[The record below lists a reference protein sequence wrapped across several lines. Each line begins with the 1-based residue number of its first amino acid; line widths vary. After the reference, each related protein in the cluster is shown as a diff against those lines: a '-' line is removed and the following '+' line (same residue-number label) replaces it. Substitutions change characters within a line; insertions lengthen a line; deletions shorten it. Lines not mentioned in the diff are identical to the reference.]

1 MYIVRSR
8 SASCVASRVARAIP
22 VLALAAACSRQDKP
36 AAVDS
41 SLARDLELA
50 QQQAPALFPADTAL
64 RQSRPVRASQTP
76 RKAPV
81 AQPTRASTNRPSPQV
96 VAERPTPV
104 RTEPAPT
111 ETPLPA
117 PAASPAP
124 NAGAGYGLSGTGLGM
139 TTSARICT
147 SNRPGDKLVAR
158 VSESSGPG
166 ASKIPP
172 GSTVVLEVASINY
185 DNAHPENS
193 QIVFRVRGIAVGDQ
207 DYPGMGATATSGG
220 GLEKVA
226 TNSKSS
232 DVKKVAAGA
241 IAGAILG
248 QVLGKDTRGTV
259 IGAAAGAAA
268 GTAVAAGTRKYEACL
283 ASGAPLHV
291 VL

>member
-1 MYIVRSR
+1 MYFQRRYSP
-8 SASCVASRVARAIP
+8 AARLARLIP
-22 VLALAAACSRQDKP
+22 VFALAVACSRRDQP

-50 QQQAPALFPADTAL
+50 NQQAPALFPADTAL
-64 RQSRPVRASQTP
+64 RQSAPTRASQTP

-81 AQPTRASTNRPSPQV
+81 VRPTQRASTNRPTPEIVTQRPLPAAPQ
-96 VAERPTPV
+96 PI
-104 RTEPAPT
+104 PA
-111 ETPLPA
+111 PA

-124 NAGAGYGLSGTGLGM
+124 NAGAGYGLAGTGLGM

-147 SNRPGDKLVAR
+147 SNSPGDKLVAR

-172 GSTVVLEVASINY
+172 GSTVVLEVAQIQY

-207 DYPGMGATATSGG
+207 DYPGTGAMATSGG
-220 GLEKVA
+220 GLEKVS
-226 TNSKSS
+226 TSSRSS
-232 DVKKVAAGA
+232 DAKKVAAGA

-248 QVLGKDTRGTV
+248 QVLGKNTKGTV
-259 IGAAAGAAA
+259 IGAAGGAAA
-268 GTAVAAGTRKYEACL
+268 GAVVAGATRKYEACL
-283 ASGAPLHV
+283 PAGAPLHV
-291 VL
+291 TLGAA

>member
-1 MYIVRSR
+1 MHFARSR
-8 SASCVASRVARAIP
+8 LTSRLAHAIP
-22 VLALAAACSRQDKP
+22 VLMLAAACSRQDKP
-36 AAVDS
+36 EPIDS

-50 QQQAPALFPADTAL
+50 QQQAPALYPADTAL
-64 RQSRPVRASQTP
+64 RQSAPTRASQTP
-76 RKAPV
+76 RRAPV
-81 AQPTRASTNRPSPQV
+81 VQPTRASTNRPTPEV
-96 VAERPTPV
+96 VTQRPTRV
-104 RTEPAPT
+104 TTEPAPAQT
-111 ETPLPA
+111 SLPA

-124 NAGAGYGLSGTGLGM
+124 NGGAGYGLGGTGLGM

-166 ASKIPP
+166 ASRIPP

-207 DYPGMGATATSGG
+207 DYPGTGATATSGG

-248 QVLGKDTRGTV
+248 QVLGKDTKGTV

-283 ASGAPLHV
+283 PSGAPLHV
-291 VL
+291 TLNAA

>member
-1 MYIVRSR
+1 MHFERRHSPISR
-8 SASCVASRVARAIP
+8 LARLIPAVALV
-22 VLALAAACSRQDKP
+22 AACSRQDKP
-36 AAVDS
+36 ADVDS

-50 QQQAPALFPADTAL
+50 NQQAPALYPADTAL
-64 RQSRPVRASQTP
+64 RQSAPTRVSQTP

-81 AQPTRASTNRPSPQV
+81 VRPTQRASTSQQTPDVVTQRPVP
-96 VAERPTPV
+96 AATEPTPS
-104 RTEPAPT
+104 
-111 ETPLPA
+111 PA
-117 PAASPAP
+117 PAASPSP
-124 NAGAGYGLSGTGLGM
+124 NAGAGYGLAGTGLGM

-147 SNRPGDKLVAR
+147 SNRPGDKLVAH

-172 GSTVVLEVASINY
+172 GSTVVLEVAQIQY

-207 DYPGMGATATSGG
+207 DYPGTGATATSSG

-232 DVKKVAAGA
+232 DIKKVAAGA

-248 QVLGKDTRGTV
+248 QVLGKSTKGTV
-259 IGAAAGAAA
+259 IGAAGGAAA
-268 GTAVAAGTRKYEACL
+268 GAAVAGATRKYEACL
-283 ASGAPLHV
+283 PAGAPLHV
-291 VL
+291 TLGAA